1 MKSIYN
7 NIYKYK
13 TTMSSTKMYVIK
25 RSGVTEPVFFD
36 KITQRNAKLCA
47 DLSID
52 PIKISQKVIES
63 IHSGIRTEDLDI
75 LSSETALYMS
85 TMEPEY
91 EVLAKRIIISNAHKN
106 IPASFKTS
114 TERLDGIG
122 LLDEDYAKF
131 VLENSEKLDEM
142 IVHTRDYELSYF
154 GYKTLEKS
162 YLTREPKYNKETG
175 DIEEDELGNIL
186 ERPQHVFMRTA
197 VFLHYPNMEKI
208 KNTYDLMSKRVFT
221 HASPTLFNAGF
232 KYSQL
237 SSCFLL
243 STEDDLREMYG
254 TMTNAAM
261 ISKFSGGIGIN
272 ISMVRSKGS
281 NIKSTGGKSDGIVP
295 FLKVWNS
302 TARYVNQGGRR
313 KGAVAVYLEP
323 HHADVYDFL
332 KIRKNNTKEEEQCLD
347 LHIAMWV
354 SDLFM
359 KRVKEDGVW
368 SLFDPAKLKKNGY
381 NLHDTYSEEFERQ
394 YIEAENKKLFRKQV
408 KAQDLWKEI
417 LFSQMETGEPY
428 VLFKDHIN
436 RKSNQKNLGTI
447 RGSNL
452 CAEIV
457 EYTDKDT
464 IAVCNLAS
472 ISLPSFV
479 NKETKTF
486 DYNRLG
492 EVVETITENMN
503 IVIDRNFYP
512 VEEARKS
519 NMRSRPIGIG
529 AQGLADVFQMLKY
542 SWDDQEARELNANI
556 YATIYYHSLKAS
568 IELAKTHGS
577 YSTFEGSPFSQGK
590 FQPDLCEE
598 FQGIINHSSA
608 TTLEFDWDKLRN
620 DVKKYGIMNSL
631 LTTQMPT
638 ASTAQILG
646 NNESME
652 PYTSNMYVRR
662 VLSGDFPVINQ
673 HLYEDLKSVGLWN
686 KEIVNEIM
694 RHEGSIQAIEEIPKR
709 IRDIYRTAWEIKTR
723 RMVDFALD
731 RGMYIDQ
738 TQSFNVFMDTP
749 TVETLSSMF
758 VYSWSRGMK
767 TGMYYLRRKPKVAAI
782 KFTVSEK
789 QKPKETPKKR
799 VCTDDVCVS
808 CSS

>member
-1 MKSIYN
+1 
-7 NIYKYK
+7 
-13 TTMSSTKMYVIK
+13 
-25 RSGVTEPVFFD
+25 
-36 KITQRNAKLCA
+36 
-47 DLSID
+47 
-52 PIKISQKVIES
+52 
-63 IHSGIRTEDLDI
+63 
-75 LSSETALYMS
+75 
-85 TMEPEY
+85 
-91 EVLAKRIIISNAHKN
+91 
-106 IPASFKTS
+106 
-114 TERLDGIG
+114 
-122 LLDEDYAKF
+122 
-131 VLENSEKLDEM
+131 
-142 IVHTRDYELSYF
+142 
-154 GYKTLEKS
+154 
-162 YLTREPKYNKETG
+162 
-175 DIEEDELGNIL
+175 
-186 ERPQHVFMRTA
+186 
-197 VFLHYPNMEKI
+197 
-208 KNTYDLMSKRVFT
+208 
-221 HASPTLFNAGF
+221 
-232 KYSQL
+232 
-237 SSCFLL
+237 
-243 STEDDLREMYG
+243 
-254 TMTNAAM
+254 
-261 ISKFSGGIGIN
+261 
-272 ISMVRSKGS
+272 
-281 NIKSTGGKSDGIVP
+281 
-295 FLKVWNS
+295 
-302 TARYVNQGGRR
+302 
-313 KGAVAVYLEP
+313 
-323 HHADVYDFL
+323 
-332 KIRKNNTKEEEQCLD
+332 
-347 LHIAMWV
+347 
-354 SDLFM
+354 
-359 KRVKEDGVW
+359 
-368 SLFDPAKLKKNGY
+368 
-381 NLHDTYSEEFERQ
+381 
-394 YIEAENKKLFRKQV
+394 
-408 KAQDLWKEI
+408 
-417 LFSQMETGEPY
+417 
-428 VLFKDHIN
+428 
-436 RKSNQKNLGTI
+436 
-447 RGSNL
+447 L

-479 NKETKTF
+479 NKEDKSF
-486 DYNRLG
+486 DYKRLG
-492 EVVETITENMN
+492 EVVETITDNMN

-590 FQPDLCEE
+590 FQPDLCQE
-598 FQGIINHSSA
+598 FQGIVKHSSA
-608 TTLEFDWDKLRN
+608 TTLEFDWDTLRS

-694 RHEGSIQAIEEIPKR
+694 RHEGSIQYIEEIPKR

-731 RGMYIDQ
+731 RGLYIDQ

-782 KFTVSEK
+782 KFTVTEK
-789 QKPKETPKKR
+789 QKPKETTPKKR

>member
-1 MKSIYN
+1 
-7 NIYKYK
+7 
-13 TTMSSTKMYVIK
+13 MYVIK
-25 RSGVTEPVFFD
+25 RSGEREPVFFD
-36 KITQRNAKLCA
+36 KITQRNATLCA

-63 IHSGIRTEDLDI
+63 IHPGIRTEDLDI
-75 LSSETALYMS
+75 LSAETALYMS

-91 EVLAKRIIISNAHKN
+91 EVLAKRITISNAHKN

-114 TERLDGIG
+114 TERLYNIGI
-122 LLDEDYAKF
+122 LDENYAKF
-131 VLENSEKLDEM
+131 VFEFGDKLDEM
-142 IVHTRDYELSYF
+142 IDHKRDYDLSYF

-175 DIEEDELGNIL
+175 DVEEDELGNIL
-186 ERPQHVFMRTA
+186 ERPQHVFMRTS
-197 VFLHYPNMEKI
+197 VFLHYPNLEKI
-208 KNTYDLMSKRVFT
+208 KKTYDLMSNRVFT

-243 STEDDLREMYG
+243 SMEDDLKEMYG

-272 ISMVRSKGS
+272 ISMIRSKGS

-359 KRVKEDGVW
+359 KRVMEDGVW
-368 SLFDPAKLKKNGY
+368 SLFDPAKLSKNGY
-381 NLHDTYSEEFERQ
+381 NLHDAYGTEFERQ
-394 YIEAENKKLFRKQV
+394 YLEAESKKLYRRQV
-408 KAQDLWKEI
+408 KAQELWKEI

-436 RKSNQKNLGTI
+436 HKSNQKNLGTI

-479 NKETKTF
+479 DKENRSF
-486 DYNRLG
+486 DYKRLG
-492 EVVETITENMN
+492 DVVETITENMN
-503 IVIDRNFYP
+503 IVIDKNFYP
-512 VEEARKS
+512 VDEARKS
-519 NMRSRPIGIG
+519 NMTSRPIGIG

-542 SWDDQEARELNANI
+542 SWDDQEAKEINSNI

-568 IELAKTHGS
+568 IELAKINGS
-577 YSTFEGSPFSQGK
+577 YTTFKGSPFSQGK
-590 FQPDLCEE
+590 FQHDLCNE
-598 FQGIINHSSA
+598 FQGIISHSSA
-608 TTLEFDWDKLRN
+608 TTLQFDWDTLRD
-620 DVKKYGIMNSL
+620 DVQKYGTMNSL

-652 PYTSNMYVRR
+652 PYTSNMYIRR

-673 HLYEDLKSVGLWN
+673 HLYEELKSIGLWN

-694 RHEGSIQAIEEIPKR
+694 RYEGSIQLIEEIPKR
-709 IRDIYRTAWEIKTR
+709 IRDIYRTAWEIKTK

-731 RGMYIDQ
+731 RGLYIDQ

-749 TVETLSSMF
+749 TVESLSSMF

-767 TGMYYLRRKPKVAAI
+767 TGMYYLRRKPKVSAI

-789 QKPKETPKKR
+789 SKPKEQQPKQKR
-799 VCTDDVCVS
+799 VCTDDVCIS